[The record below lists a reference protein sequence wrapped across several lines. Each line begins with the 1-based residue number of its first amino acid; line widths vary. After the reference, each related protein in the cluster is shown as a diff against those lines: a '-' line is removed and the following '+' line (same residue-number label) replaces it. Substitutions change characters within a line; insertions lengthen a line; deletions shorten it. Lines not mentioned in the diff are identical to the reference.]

1 MQKWNDLFISLKKIV
16 QQVDA
21 LFLQCSA
28 LQLIFAIFVSV
39 AVLIVN

>member
-21 LFLQCSA
+21 LFPQCNA